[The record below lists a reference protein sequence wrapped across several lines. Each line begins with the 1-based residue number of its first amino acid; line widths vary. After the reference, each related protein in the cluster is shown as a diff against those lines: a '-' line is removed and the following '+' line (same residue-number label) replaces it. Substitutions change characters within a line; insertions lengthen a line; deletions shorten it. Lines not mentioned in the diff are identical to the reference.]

1 MVRPEFTNQSTSMMR
16 NLLVVVSTIAS
27 GLAYGWL
34 LCRYPIAA
42 QIIAGGMGLS
52 ILFIMMV
59 GLYKVYNKE
68 NE

>member
-1 MVRPEFTNQSTSMMR
+1 MMR
-16 NLLVVVSTIAS
+16 NLLVVLATIAS

-34 LCRYPIAA
+34 LVRYPISA
-42 QIIAGGMGLS
+42 QIRAGGMGLS

>member
-1 MVRPEFTNQSTSMMR
+1 MMR
-16 NLLVVVSTIAS
+16 NLLVVLTTIAS

-34 LCRYPIAA
+34 LVRYPIAA

-59 GLYKVYNKE
+59 GLYRVYNKDHE
-68 NE
+68 

>member
-1 MVRPEFTNQSTSMMR
+1 MR
-16 NLLVVVSTIAS
+16 NLLVVLSTIAS

-42 QIIAGGMGLS
+42 QIIAGSVGLS

-59 GLYKVYNKE
+59 GLYKVYNKDHE
-68 NE
+68 

>member
-1 MVRPEFTNQSTSMMR
+1 MARPEFTNQSTNMMR
-16 NLLVVVSTIAS
+16 NLLIVASTIAS

-42 QIIAGGMGLS
+42 QMIAGGMGLS

-59 GLYKVYNKE
+59 GLYRVYNKE
-68 NE
+68 DE

>member
-1 MVRPEFTNQSTSMMR
+1 MMR
-16 NLLVVVSTIAS
+16 NLLVVASTIAS

>member
-1 MVRPEFTNQSTSMMR
+1 MMR
-16 NLLVVVSTIAS
+16 NLLVVLTTIAS

>member
-1 MVRPEFTNQSTSMMR
+1 MERLGFTNQSTNMMR
-16 NLLVVVSTIAS
+16 NILVVLTTIAS

-59 GLYKVYNKE
+59 GLYKVYNKKDE
-68 NE
+68 